1 MFPAPGTSAWWAPNR
16 DDSLVPGTK
25 GWWLTDTPSHSRQQG
40 ETESSD
46 DDDSMR
52 IKAVRKQIQ
61 SEIAKEI
68 EWTNFYHVH
77 GAQIINDKFYTLW
90 NHKEEKMKTLWRA
103 AIMKE
108 FNTLHVDKMVWKIIQ
123 TNDMPD
129 HKKAMSGRWVF
140 AIKYGK
146 LGEFIKC
153 KARYVIKGYA
163 QEFFGKT
170 YSPTIARESVKMLAA
185 VSARLNL
192 KMFTFDCLSAYLNA
206 TLDDPEFMRI
216 PLEFALLSKDFEGLN
231 GCVLMV
237 VKALYGMINAAK
249 AWHETFAGAMAKFKF
264 KGQKMK
270 RLYSDRCV
278 WVWRHKG
285 HILLV
290 GSHVDDTQ
298 CCTNSE
304 ALITAFLSHVRSCF
318 PIQDLEPINYFLSI
332 GYNQSLKK
340 GTVEL
345 SQRGAIELMLEELK
359 ISNHKEIPFC
369 ASAKMQKSQSEAT
382 EAQRRK
388 YLSGLGKTIYY
399 GGYTYPETLYASSKL
414 ASYASN
420 PDRSHKRQLE
430 MWLLPFFRKG
440 VKDHCIRYSRD
451 YCIDG
456 NDPALNNDG
465 TIKDSACLDHF
476 KPEIYVDANFVDQ
489 TENDVSKKSR
499 GGTLVK
505 LVNGPIFASSHMQ
518 SLTSNHTQ
526 QSEYIQA
533 NDGAMKGLQLVN
545 FMSEIGFSLKG
556 RIPIFED
563 NEACCSLA
571 TDHINN
577 CKSKHISLRCHAIK
591 ELVIERGIFEI
602 WKIPTDWQVADIFTK
617 ALDKRKFEKFDRMM
631 RGLEMIDP
639 KSKSRLITS
648 TKGEQPTKSNDSAA
662 EGECRKEVIM
672 DLVFRVLRG
681 DLVEGPRGK
690 SLVVSPKGSRS
701 VGY

>member
-1 MFPAPGTSAWWAPNR
+1 M
-16 DDSLVPGTK
+16 
-25 GWWLTDTPSHSRQQG
+25 
-40 ETESSD
+40 
-46 DDDSMR
+46 
-52 IKAVRKQIQ
+52 
-61 SEIAKEI
+61 
-68 EWTNFYHVH
+68 
-77 GAQIINDKFYTLW
+77 
-90 NHKEEKMKTLWRA
+90 
-103 AIMKE
+103 
-108 FNTLHVDKMVWKIIQ
+108 
-123 TNDMPD
+123 
-129 HKKAMSGRWVF
+129 
-140 AIKYGK
+140 
-146 LGEFIKC
+146 
-153 KARYVIKGYA
+153 
-163 QEFFGKT
+163 
-170 YSPTIARESVKMLAA
+170 
-185 VSARLNL
+185 
-192 KMFTFDCLSAYLNA
+192 
-206 TLDDPEFMRI
+206 
-216 PLEFALLSKDFEGLN
+216 
-231 GCVLMV
+231 
-237 VKALYGMINAAK
+237 
-249 AWHETFAGAMAKFKF
+249 
-264 KGQKMK
+264 
-270 RLYSDRCV
+270 
-278 WVWRHKG
+278 
-285 HILLV
+285 
-290 GSHVDDTQ
+290 
-298 CCTNSE
+298 
-304 ALITAFLSHVRSCF
+304 
-318 PIQDLEPINYFLSI
+318 
-332 GYNQSLKK
+332 
-340 GTVEL
+340 
-345 SQRGAIELMLEELK
+345 
-359 ISNHKEIPFC
+359 
-369 ASAKMQKSQSEAT
+369 
-382 EAQRRK
+382 
-388 YLSGLGKTIYY
+388 
-399 GGYTYPETLYASSKL
+399 
-414 ASYASN
+414 
-420 PDRSHKRQLE
+420 
-430 MWLLPFFRKG
+430 
-440 VKDHCIRYSRD
+440 KDHCIRYSRD

-577 CKSKHISLRCHAIK
+577 CKSKHISLRYHAIK